1 MNEYYQ
7 NSTNRRTI
15 PIIRIGKVVY
25 NIDPKSAGIIKVN
38 IPGIDK
44 LESDDN
50 LIDCVPY
57 YQNTFL

>member
-44 LESDDN
+44 YFFEDKS
-50 LIDCVPY
+50 IDYHHNEHLYPC
-57 YQNTFL
+57 